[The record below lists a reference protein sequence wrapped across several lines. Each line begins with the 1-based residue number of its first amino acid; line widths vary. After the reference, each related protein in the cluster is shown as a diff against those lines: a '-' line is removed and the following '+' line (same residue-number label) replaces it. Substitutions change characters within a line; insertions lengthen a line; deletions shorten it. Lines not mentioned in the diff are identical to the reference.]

1 MVELLTVSV
10 LFNVFLLYK
19 LFVIASRYV
28 KMTNLLFN
36 ISRGKATIKFDGEE
50 LEIKNT

>member
-1 MVELLTVSV
+1 MVEMLTLSV

-19 LFVIASRYV
+19 LFVVASRYV
-28 KMTNLLFN
+28 KLLDLLYK
-36 ISRGKATIKFDGEE
+36 ISKGKATIKFDGEE